1 MVTNHIRPTG
11 ARQTNG
17 GATKHFSVMIN
28 SETLEKIKTFAR
40 QPSLIAHKEHPPVK
54 VIQILRVF
62 QKYSQRTG
70 RPYGVAQCVI
80 DNGRMITAV
89 IGSSCAT
96 AKETSQFVSYTVPL
110 QTENGT
116 IYLWQL
122 EIETTPETA
131 AATATATAIGQ

>member
-1 MVTNHIRPTG
+1 MIREEILSQLR
-11 ARQTNG
+11 A
-17 GATKHFSVMIN
+17 
-28 SETLEKIKTFAR
+28 LAR
-40 QPSLIAHKEHPPVK
+40 QPALTADKEHSPVK

-110 QTENGT
+110 QTDSGGT
-116 IYLWQL
+116 LYLWQL